1 MDEGDAFVGA
11 CEQLTEFQ
19 RQGYAQEMEQDFE
32 NQRFLEG
39 SSLEALRASILQL
52 ADEVRAL
59 RAERQQAWFIREEA
73 AKYLRYSAKTIDRW
87 VAEGRLRRYAPD
99 GCSHYRF
106 KRSELDRLME

>member
-1 MDEGDAFVGA
+1 
-11 CEQLTEFQ
+11 
-19 RQGYAQEMEQDFE
+19 MEQYFE
-32 NQRFLEG
+32 KRSQEG